1 MIVSHA
7 LKIGTD
13 ILRKNNIS
21 TFLLDAEILLS
32 NATDLSREKLIT
44 NEDFLLKRNQKKIY
58 FNYLRRRLKKEPVS
72 QILNYKEFWSLKFY
86 ITKEVL
92 CPRPDTE
99 LLVENI
105 VKLNKKFK
113 PQILD
118 LGSGSGCII
127 ISILKQING
136 SRGVALDISN
146 KSIKITKKN
155 SQNHGLKKRIKF
167 LNRPCEAINGK
178 KFDIIVSNPPYIKT
192 HELQNL
198 PDTIKLYE
206 PKIALNGGVDG
217 LDLLK
222 KVIYKSKGIL
232 KKNGLFGIE
241 IGNKQYLK
249 ISEILKRNNFRE
261 IKKIKDSNNN
271 IRCIISTLKN

>member
-92 CPRPDTE
+92 CPRPVTE

-105 VKLNKKFK
+105 VKLNKKLK

>member
-92 CPRPDTE
+92 CPRPVTE

-155 SQNHGLKKRIKF
+155 SQIHGLKKRIKF

>member
-32 NATDLSREKLIT
+32 NATELSREKLIT

-92 CPRPDTE
+92 CPRPVTE

-105 VKLNKKFK
+105 VKLNKKLK

-127 ISILKQING
+127 ISILKEING

>member
-32 NATDLSREKLIT
+32 NATELSREKLIT

-118 LGSGSGCII
+118 LG
-127 ISILKQING
+127 
-136 SRGVALDISN
+136 
-146 KSIKITKKN
+146 
-155 SQNHGLKKRIKF
+155 
-167 LNRPCEAINGK
+167 
-178 KFDIIVSNPPYIKT
+178 
-192 HELQNL
+192 
-198 PDTIKLYE
+198 
-206 PKIALNGGVDG
+206 
-217 LDLLK
+217 
-222 KVIYKSKGIL
+222 
-232 KKNGLFGIE
+232 
-241 IGNKQYLK
+241 
-249 ISEILKRNNFRE
+249 
-261 IKKIKDSNNN
+261 
-271 IRCIISTLKN
+271 